1 MTQHPSSKAAQQI
14 TSETELSR
22 RRETIQEWC
31 IFFFGIPTDPLLTYK
46 GRRLDKTPFGWSC
59 ASSLGV
65 AYSAMPKEACSLSR
79 PIFVGPSVSQ
89 SHSTCFSR
97 GEEKKHESACSSH
110 LGSHTALMAAAQLQV
125 GSPCR
130 RTQCAL
136 GSRCTLMW
144 KALLRKPPGEK
155 CTAKSSA
162 TPCTENVF
170 REYSLKKPHYTSHH
184 TGYSTIP
191 I

>member
-97 GEEKKHESACSSH
+97 GVEKKHESACSSH

-130 RTQCAL
+130 RTL
-136 GSRCTLMW
+136 CTRLPMYTNV
-144 KALLRKPPGEK
+144 K
-155 CTAKSSA
+155 SA
-162 TPCTENVF
+162 TPKTPRRKVNSQVQCNALHRKCVP
-170 REYSLKKPHYTSHH
+170 RILAQKTSP
-184 TGYSTIP
+184 Y
-191 I
+191 